1 MFVIFKSSNGTE
13 IESGKQYSFHEAYIL
28 TKRLERVYRE
38 AGRQEHIDFD
48 LLDGHSNEIYN
59 GTLSLG
65 SRYANHIFD
74 HISKKMNVMQLHPEQ
89 EEQKKEL
96 LETLEREIN
105 DSPFHEEYEYQ
116 EESSERKEEPSYSP
130 AHEVKTLVKPGKEN
144 RKGFKIIA
152 SVIGSVVLIGAGAV
166 FAFKLFS
173 SEPVSSANAGSEQY
187 VVKGLQQAA
196 IQQYGEAVK
205 YFDKVNYTEL
215 DKDSQKAVLFTY
227 LLNLGKANKALQYE
241 PKFAESVVVY
251 FIGIDNM
258 NKINE
263 IDVKNDVIDFEKAA
277 LNKKYEEVIKL
288 KGKVNMDGRREK
300 LIVEAFVNLKKYE
313 DCYSFAKTQGNKN
326 VMKEVKELEK
336 RDIQQS
342 TISEE
347 EKKIKIE
354 KIDKDLQNI

>member
-13 IESGKQYSFHEAYIL
+13 IESGKPYSFHEAYTL
-28 TKRLERVYRE
+28 TERLEQVYRE
-38 AGRQEHIDFD
+38 LGRQEHIDFD

-65 SRYANHIFD
+65 SRYADHIFE
-74 HISKKMNVMQLHPEQ
+74 HISKKMNVMQLDPEQ

-116 EESSERKEEPSYSP
+116 EALPIRKEEPSYSP
-130 AHEVKTLVKPGKEN
+130 SDEIKTQIKPGKEN
-144 RKGFKIIA
+144 GKGFKIIA
-152 SVIGSVVLIGAGAV
+152 SVIGSMVLIGAGAI

-227 LLNLGKANKALQYE
+227 LLNGKANKALQHE
-241 PKFAESVVVY
+241 PKFAESVVAY

-326 VMKEVKELEK
+326 LMKEVKELEK

-342 TISEE
+342 TVNEE
-347 EKKIKIE
+347 EKKAKIE

>member
-1 MFVIFKSSNGTE
+1 MFVIFKSSNRTE
-13 IESGKQYSFHEAYIL
+13 IESGKQYLFHEAYTL
-28 TKRLERVYRE
+28 TKQLERVYRE

-65 SRYANHIFD
+65 SRYADHIFD
-74 HISKKMNVMQLHPEQ
+74 HISKKMNVMQLDPEQ
-89 EEQKKEL
+89 EEQKEEL

-116 EESSERKEEPSYSP
+116 EELPERKEEPS
-130 AHEVKTLVKPGKEN
+130 

-152 SVIGSVVLIGAGAV
+152 SVIGSVVLIGAGAI
-166 FAFKLFS
+166 FALKLFS
-173 SEPVSSANAGSEQY
+173 SNPVSSANAGSEQY

-227 LLNLGKANKALQYE
+227 LLNGKANKALQYE
-241 PKFAESVVVY
+241 PKFAESVVAY

-277 LNKKYEEVIKL
+277 LNKKYKEVIKL

-300 LIVEAFVNLKKYE
+300 LIVEAFVNLKKFE
-313 DCYSFAKTQGNKN
+313 ECYSFAKTQGNKN
-326 VMKEVKELEK
+326 LMKEVKELEK
-336 RDIQQS
+336 RDVQES

-347 EKKIKIE
+347 EKKAKIE
-354 KIDKDLQNI
+354 KIDKDLKDI

>member
-1 MFVIFKSSNGTE
+1 
-13 IESGKQYSFHEAYIL
+13 
-28 TKRLERVYRE
+28 ERVYRE

-65 SRYANHIFD
+65 LRYADHIFD
-74 HISKKMNVMQLHPEQ
+74 HISKKMNVMQLDPEQ

-130 AHEVKTLVKPGKEN
+130 ADEVKTLVKPGKEN

-152 SVIGSVVLIGAGAV
+152 SVIGSVVLIGAGAI

-196 IQQYGEAVK
+196 IQQYGEAV
-205 YFDKVNYTEL
+205 
-215 DKDSQKAVLFTY
+215 
-227 LLNLGKANKALQYE
+227 
-241 PKFAESVVVY
+241 
-251 FIGIDNM
+251 
-258 NKINE
+258 
-263 IDVKNDVIDFEKAA
+263 
-277 LNKKYEEVIKL
+277 
-288 KGKVNMDGRREK
+288 
-300 LIVEAFVNLKKYE
+300 
-313 DCYSFAKTQGNKN
+313 
-326 VMKEVKELEK
+326 
-336 RDIQQS
+336 
-342 TISEE
+342 
-347 EKKIKIE
+347 
-354 KIDKDLQNI
+354 

>member
-1 MFVIFKSSNGTE
+1 MFVIFKSSNGIE
-13 IESGKQYSFHEAYIL
+13 IESGKQYSFHEAYTL
-28 TKRLERVYRE
+28 TKRLERVYRDT
-38 AGRQEHIDFD
+38 GSQEHIDFD

-65 SRYANHIFD
+65 SGYAAHIFD
-74 HISKKMNVMQLHPEQ
+74 HISKKMDVMQLDPEQ

-116 EESSERKEEPSYSP
+116 EELPERSEKPSYSP
-130 AHEVKTLVKPGKEN
+130 SDEVKTQVRPGKEN
-144 RKGFKIIA
+144 RKGFKMIA
-152 SVIGSVVLIGAGAV
+152 SVIGSVVLIGAGAI

-173 SEPVSSANAGSEQY
+173 SKPVSSVNAGSEQY

-196 IQQYGEAVK
+196 IQQYGEAEK

-227 LLNLGKANKALQYE
+227 LLNGKANKTLQYE
-241 PKFAESVVVY
+241 PKFAESVVAY

-326 VMKEVKELEK
+326 LMKEVKELEK

-347 EKKIKIE
+347 EKKAKIE
-354 KIDKDLQNI
+354 KIDKDLRDI

>member
-13 IESGKQYSFHEAYIL
+13 IDSGKQYSFHEAYTL
-28 TKRLERVYRE
+28 TKQLEHVYRE

-65 SRYANHIFD
+65 SRYADHIFD
-74 HISKKMNVMQLHPEQ
+74 HISKKMNVMQLDPEQ

-116 EESSERKEEPSYSP
+116 EESLERKEEPSYSP
-130 AHEVKTLVKPGKEN
+130 TDEVKRLVNPGKEN

-152 SVIGSVVLIGAGAV
+152 SVIGSVVLIGAGAI

-227 LLNLGKANKALQYE
+227 LLNGKANKALQYE
-241 PKFAESVVVY
+241 PKFAESVVAY

-342 TISEE
+342 TVSEE
-347 EKKIKIE
+347 EKKAKIE